1 MHSLS
6 LNVHGMNESL
16 EASMSMEHG
25 QNSRKLPLD
34 NNLTGNDGTLSY
46 DDDDGGIRGA
56 GAGGYEY

>member
-1 MHSLS
+1 
-6 LNVHGMNESL
+6 
-16 EASMSMEHG
+16 MSMEHG

-46 DDDDGGIRGA
+46 DDDDGGMQSA